1 MSNDLP
7 RKVTETLTAQN
18 KRTVYIALSPT
29 GDGNTFKFNSDDYD
43 SETKELADAMTV
55 GTIQESTSEYK
66 VATERTE
73 ISLKRENGYPV
84 GISDNA
90 PGGDGNAFLQRETVG
105 VGTKGGRS
113 YFIDISDSGFL
124 GISVIKG
131 KSDAPNNRTK
141 DYDELLA
148 EVNRDNN
155 SATTLG
161 GSVAT
166 TQFRKNSYYQD
177 NKFLPDDV
185 VEKDS
190 NVGKNA
196 IQLKLGSYTKVS
208 NQQSTGN
215 VNAEGNFQLTQDI
228 LKSLGSQVTLK
239 ASGEYYIPKTM
250 SKQDEVLLAQAA
262 ALAPSL
268 ARLGLPVPFK
278 AMKAGSVLSEVNSE
292 YPDASLPS
300 LIEEDERLSFGS
312 TNNWLVLFDGFQTQ
326 FTLPA
331 IAIQLGAVA
340 AIIVSAAELYDNQNA
355 DLIRAGF
362 LEYFGIEYNGDP
374 GDSSVFAAAIAEAA
388 ALGASTAVPGVSFF
402 VKTRLAEGTGWYTV
416 TLRKI
421 IRLLTASTYGTV
433 TGITNVSNTTTNNI
447 TSNFD
452 INNTNLLGSLGSA
465 VNLANNG
472 INAFGL
478 GRLLGIFKVLG
489 TTAKRTYGDYS
500 GLPVSSRGLNND
512 SRAFKPQIRSYID
525 SITDNSDGDVEK
537 INIQALIK
545 KDRLRNLYG
554 LTTVANKNPLAWGAS
569 TTPSQYLLPS
579 NIKIAGGTLNALD
592 GNTTLNQ
599 LNSLGSAGKHEII
612 EDNNGRISQSLV
624 HELEAQL
631 EASYMPFYFHDLRTN
646 EIVSFHAFLE
656 SSKDGFQAE
665 WNSVSSYGRVEPVHI
680 YKGTTRD
687 ISVTFFC
694 VSTNEQDHDNMWWKI
709 NKLVTMVYPQYTK
722 GRTVSTSDGKSFVQ
736 PFSQLPGSSPIIR
749 MRLGDVWKSNY
760 SKFNAARLFGLS
772 DSDFNIDPEN
782 RARTNTNT
790 YQTISNGTQ
799 IRAFQ
804 SNLESKLQNADFRV
818 DDEFLLSYTP
828 GADAF
833 LGSDISYVFG
843 TSQPNSS
850 LTIGPI
856 SFGPDSGTEISGQA
870 SSETLRLYCLRHLS
884 AGMYHLV
891 VKQVNKNVEGTD
903 IYVEYNVEILDAS
916 ARVPEANDLI
926 IRFRNPRYTD
936 RQEIERIRTRD
947 VVAIGD
953 EPLRIYD
960 SVQPKI
966 QLCTPYIT
974 RKVNEKINE
983 LLSNQGVNTTQ
994 RQEELTEKSNLL
1006 KRFFNA
1012 SGNDPNPIMQSFE
1025 STSGKGLAV
1034 AFKAL
1039 DIDWSGAPWET
1050 SWNANRPNSRAP
1062 QWVKLT
1068 MNGTVIHDITPGI
1081 DYNGFN
1087 RAPVY
1092 QVGTYSNALN
1102 TIDIADITDTDS
1114 RSAQTESQNVGS
1126 IDAVQTQTNG
1136 NGVGE

>member
-7 RKVTETLTAQN
+7 RKVTETLNAQN
-18 KRTVYIALSPT
+18 KRTVYIVLSPT
-29 GDGNTFKFNSDDYD
+29 GDDNTFKFNSDDYD
-43 SETKELADAMTV
+43 SETKELANAMAV
-55 GTIQESTSEYK
+55 GTIEESTSEYK
-66 VATERTE
+66 VATGPTN

-84 GISDNA
+84 GISDDA

-105 VGTKGGRS
+105 LGTKGGRS
-113 YFIDISDSGFL
+113 YFIDISNSGFL
-124 GISVIKG
+124 SIDVIKG
-131 KSDAPNNRTK
+131 KSDAPNSRTK
-141 DYDELLA
+141 DYDELLT

-166 TQFRKNSYYQD
+166 TQFRKNTYYQD

-190 NVGKNA
+190 NVGRNA
-196 IQLKLGSYTKVS
+196 VQLKLGSYTKVS

-239 ASGEYYIPKTM
+239 ASGEYYVPKTM
-250 SKQDEVLLAQAA
+250 SSQEEILLAQAA

-278 AMKAGSVLSEVNSE
+278 AMKAGNVLAEVNPE

-300 LIEEDERLSFGS
+300 LIEEDGKLSFGS

-340 AIIVSAAELYDNQNA
+340 SIIAGAAQLYDAQNA
-355 DLIRAGF
+355 NLIRAGF
-362 LEYFGIEYNGDP
+362 LEYFDIEYTGDP
-374 GDSSVFAAAIAEAA
+374 ENSAVFAAAIAEAA
-388 ALGASTAVPGVSFF
+388 ALGASAAVPGVSFF

-421 IRLLTASTYGTV
+421 IRLITANTYGTV

-452 INNTNLLGSLGSA
+452 INNANIIGSFGSV

-500 GLPVSSRGLNND
+500 GLPVASRGLNND
-512 SRAFKPQIRSYID
+512 SRSFKPQIKSYID
-525 SITDNSDGDVEK
+525 SINDNSDGDVEK

-554 LTTVANKNPLAWGAS
+554 LTTVKHKNPLAWGAS

-579 NIKIAGGTLNALD
+579 NIKIAGGALNAVD
-592 GNTTLNQ
+592 ANTTLNQ
-599 LNSLGSAGKHEII
+599 LNSLGSTEKREII
-612 EDNNGRISQSLV
+612 ENNDGRIKQTLV
-624 HELEAQL
+624 HELETQL

-665 WNSVSSYGRVEPVHI
+665 WNSIPYYGRVEPIHI

-687 ISVTFFC
+687 ISVSFFC
-694 VSTNEQDHDNMWWKI
+694 VSTNEEDHDNMWWKI

-722 GRTVSTSDGKSFVQ
+722 GRNITTADGKTFVQ

-790 YQTISNGTQ
+790 YQSISNGTQ

-804 SNLESKLQNADFRV
+804 SDLESRLQKADFRV
-818 DDEFLLSYTP
+818 DDEFLLQYVP

-856 SFGPDSGTEISGQA
+856 SFGPDSGTEISREA
-870 SSETLRLYCLRHLS
+870 SSENLRLYCLRNLS
-884 AGMYHLV
+884 AGTYRLV
-891 VKQVNKNVEGTD
+891 VKKVNKNVEGTD
-903 IYVEYNVEILDAS
+903 LYVEYKVEILDAS

-926 IRFRNPRYTD
+926 IRFRNSRYTD

-960 SVQPKI
+960 SVQPNI
-966 QLCTPYIT
+966 QLNVPYVT
-974 RKVNEKINE
+974 RKVNEKIDE
-983 LLSNQGVNTTQ
+983 LLSNEGVNTTQ
-994 RQEELTEKSNLL
+994 RKEELAEKSNLL

-1012 SGNDPNPIMQSFE
+1012 AGNNPNPIMQSFE

-1034 AFKAL
+1034 AFKTL

-1050 SWNANRPNSRAP
+1050 SWNASRPNSRAP

-1102 TIDIADITDTDS
+1102 TIDIADRTDTDS
-1114 RSAQTESQNVGS
+1114 TSAQVESERADS
-1126 IDAVQTQTNG
+1126 IDTTQTSRTG
-1136 NGVGE
+1136 IGE